1 VLCAAGGPLFG
12 TAHCEVVAC
21 EAGGG
26 LRLGREPAGADAE
39 PGGGAARRSH
49 AASLRASSFEHLLQL
64 LRPGDCHQLLR
75 AAPMQR
81 APRWRGADA
90 WARPAQAR
98 RDWGLVH
105 NAATL
110 AAMEARL

>member
-1 VLCAAGGPLFG
+1 MAQRTVRLWPVRPAAGFVWAGNPLEQ
-12 TAHCEVVAC
+12 TRSLAEVPRA
-21 EAGGG
+21 
-26 LRLGREPAGADAE
+26 
-39 PGGGAARRSH
+39 RSH
-49 AASLRASSFEHLLQL
+49 AAFLHASSFEHLLQL
-64 LRPGDCHQLLR
+64 LRAGDRHQLLR

-81 APRWRGADA
+81 ALWWRGADA
-90 WARPAQAR
+90 WTRPAQAR